1 MSSKC
6 LTIDTVSDVKEY
18 SWRWR
23 SALGR
28 NNTDKY
34 VVHAY
39 FESRAQFHGYS
50 PLKLTVKKS
59 CLLFC
64 MQQVSYCGHW
74 TIPLQLFCN
83 LCVNFLRLHLQRLR
97 RVHTIFYSLRFL
109 FQTYN
114 SLYQT
119 STPWKVKSA
128 FAKTGIFGY
137 NGLWDIRLLLFWGK
151 FFLNKSVKVKPTRV
165 WKTNSF
171 SERNVQKKKM
181 ATFSIRWYF
190 LM

>member
-64 MQQVSYCGHW
+64 MQQVSYCGHL

-137 NGLWDIRLLLFWGK
+137 NGLCYYFGGNSFSTK
-151 FFLNKSVKVKPTRV
+151 V
-165 WKTNSF
+165 WKLNQPEFENTNSF
-171 SERNVQKKKM
+171 SERNVQKKHM
-181 ATFSIRWYF
+181 TTFSKWWYF